1 MGFCFF
7 IHGISWGF
15 LFTFVLCLV
24 EESKVKYFSLFVKV
38 YYGFFFLFIF
48 SYILFCKLNRTFQED
63 KSLRR
68 WKEKLLG
75 CLEEDLNGLS

>member
-24 EESKVKYFSLFVKV
+24 EESKLKFFSLFVKV
-38 YYGFFFLFIF
+38 YFGCFFLFIYVF
-48 SYILFCKLNRTFQED
+48 LYSILQTELYFPG
-63 KSLRR
+63 RR
-68 WKEKLLG
+68 E
-75 CLEEDLNGLS
+75 LEEVEGEAFRVP

>member
-24 EESKVKYFSLFVKV
+24 EESKLNFFSLFVKV
-38 YYGFFFLFIF
+38 YFGFLFLFIYVLLY
-48 SYILFCKLNRTFQED
+48 SILQTELYFPGR
-63 KSLRR
+63 
-68 WKEKLLG
+68 
-75 CLEEDLNGLS
+75 